1 MLKLF
6 IENNKELVKD
16 PKRYYERRTSSYDD
30 TTTVFG
36 FINALSF
43 IAILVGTIYSIDYII
58 DHSTA
63 EPILGIVALVCE
75 FIALGATVCYIV
87 VSEKVQNKKYDQTD
101 ALMVPV
107 SLYIGAVCS
116 GSIAVL
122 FAIIFVI
129 DFMSFIVYYIPRFFI
144 HKLCNILNN
153 HISKKSDNPAI
164 KAGVENM
171 QQQYNNFLK

>member
-6 IENNKELVKD
+6 IENNKELIKN
-16 PKRYYERRTSSYDD
+16 PKEYYKKRDTSYED

-43 IAILVGTIYSIDYII
+43 IAILIGTIYSIDYII
-58 DHSTA
+58 DHSA
-63 EPILGIVALVCE
+63 EPIFGIVALVCE
-75 FIALGATVCYIV
+75 FIAVGATICYIV
-87 VSEKVQNKKYDQTD
+87 VSDKAQNKKYDQTD

-107 SLYIGAVCS
+107 SLYIGTIFS

-122 FAIIFVI
+122 FSIIFVI
-129 DFMSFIVYYIPRFFI
+129 DFMSLIVYYIPRFFI
-144 HKLCNILNN
+144 HKLCNMLNN
-153 HISKKSDNPAI
+153 HISKRSDNPAI

>member
-6 IENNKELVKD
+6 IENNKELIKN
-16 PKRYYERRTSSYDD
+16 PKEYYKRRDTSYED

-58 DHSTA
+58 DHNI
-63 EPILGIVALVCE
+63 EPILGIIMLVSE
-75 FIALGATVCYIV
+75 IIAFGAIICYIV
-87 VSEKVQNKKYDQTD
+87 VSDKVQNKKYDQTD

-107 SLYIGAVCS
+107 SLYIGTICS

-144 HKLCNILNN
+144 HKLCNMLNN

>member
-6 IENNKELVKD
+6 IENNKELIKN
-16 PKRYYERRTSSYDD
+16 PKEYYKRRDTSYED

-58 DHSTA
+58 DHSA
-63 EPILGIVALVCE
+63 EPIFGIIALVCE

-107 SLYIGAVCS
+107 SLYIGTIFS

-122 FAIIFVI
+122 FSIIFVI
-129 DFMSFIVYYIPRFFI
+129 DFMSLIVYYIPRFFI
-144 HKLCNILNN
+144 HKLCNMLNN

>member
-6 IENNKELVKD
+6 IENNKELIKN
-16 PKRYYERRTSSYDD
+16 PKEYYKRRDTSYED

-58 DHSTA
+58 GHNA
-63 EPILGIVALVCE
+63 EAILGIIALVCE
-75 FIALGATVCYIV
+75 FIALSATICYIV
-87 VSEKVQNKKYDQTD
+87 VSDKVQNKKYDQTD

-107 SLYIGAVCS
+107 SLYIGAICS

-122 FAIIFVI
+122 FSIIFVI
-129 DFMSFIVYYIPRFFI
+129 DFMSLIVYYIPRFFI
-144 HKLCNILNN
+144 HKLCNMLNN
-153 HISKKSDNPAI
+153 HISKRSDNPAI

>member
-6 IENNKELVKD
+6 IKNNKELVKD
-16 PKRYYERRTSSYDD
+16 PKRYYERCTSSYDD
-30 TTTVFG
+30 STTVFG
-36 FINALSF
+36 FINALSI

-58 DHSTA
+58 DHGA
-63 EPILGIVALVCE
+63 EPIFGIIALVCE

-101 ALMVPV
+101 ALMIPV
-107 SLYIGAVCS
+107 SLYIGSICS

-122 FAIIFVI
+122 FAIIFVV
-129 DFMSFIVYYIPRFFI
+129 DFMSLIVYYIPRFFI
-144 HKLCNILNN
+144 HKLCDILNN
-153 HISKKSDNPAI
+153 RISKKSDNPAI

-171 QQQYNNFLK
+171 QKQYNNFLN

>member
-6 IENNKELVKD
+6 IENNKELIKN
-16 PKRYYERRTSSYDD
+16 PKEYYKRCDTSYED

-36 FINALSF
+36 FINALTF

-58 DHSTA
+58 DHSA
-63 EPILGIVALVCE
+63 EAILGIVILVCE
-75 FIALGATVCYIV
+75 FIALGATICYIV
-87 VSEKVQNKKYDQTD
+87 VSDKVQNKKYDQTD

-107 SLYIGAVCS
+107 SLYIGTICS

-122 FAIIFVI
+122 FSIIFVI
-129 DFMSFIVYYIPRFFI
+129 DFMSLIVYYIPRFFI
-144 HKLCNILNN
+144 HKLCNMLNN
-153 HISKKSDNPAI
+153 HISKRSDNPAI

>member
-6 IENNKELVKD
+6 IENNKELIKD
-16 PKRYYERRTSSYDD
+16 PKQYYKKRDSSYDD

-36 FINALSF
+36 FINLLSF
-43 IAILVGTIYSIDYII
+43 IAILVGTIYSINYII
-58 DHSTA
+58 DHSA

-75 FIALGATVCYIV
+75 FIALGATICYIV
-87 VSEKVQNKKYDQTD
+87 VSEKVQYKKYDQTD

-107 SLYIGAVCS
+107 SLYIGTICS

-144 HKLCNILNN
+144 HKLCNMLNN
-153 HISKKSDNPAI
+153 HISKRSDNPAI
-164 KAGVENM
+164 KVGVENM

>member
-6 IENNKELVKD
+6 IANNKELIKD
-16 PKRYYERRTSSYDD
+16 PKQYYKKRDNSYEE

-36 FINALSF
+36 FINMLSF

-58 DHSTA
+58 GHSA
-63 EPILGIVALVCE
+63 EPILGIVVLVCE
-75 FIALGATVCYIV
+75 FIALGATICYIV

-107 SLYIGAVCS
+107 SLYIGTICS
-116 GSIAVL
+116 GSIVVL

-153 HISKKSDNPAI
+153 RIYKSSDNPAI

>member
-6 IENNKELVKD
+6 IANNKELVKD
-16 PKRYYERRTSSYDD
+16 PKQYYKKRESSYED

-43 IAILVGTIYSIDYII
+43 IAILIGTIYSIDYII
-58 DHSTA
+58 DHSI
-63 EPILGIVALVCE
+63 EPILGIIALVCE
-75 FIALGATVCYIV
+75 FIALGATICYIV
-87 VSEKVQNKKYDQTD
+87 VSDKVQYKKYDQTD
-101 ALMVPV
+101 ALMIPV
-107 SLYIGAVCS
+107 SLYIGTIFS

-122 FAIIFVI
+122 FAVIFVI

-144 HKLCNILNN
+144 HKICNILNN

-164 KAGVENM
+164 KVGVENM
-171 QQQYNNFLK
+171 QQQYNNFLN